1 MFELIEQLE
10 VGYNL
15 NRLHFDCRPFPCYR
29 NLLGGDFSL
38 NMKISISNR
47 ETTLLH
53 GKENHDLY
61 VQPSWLGSNFETFE
75 EFLEDTNTQFRAN
88 DLILEGKAIVEAS
101 FMTCKYIKMIV
112 TRLHVFISAKIHSGT
127 FEIFVF
133 ERLRSSFLGS
143 GFTKSSVIISSF
155 LKRTPF

>member
-15 NRLHFDCRPFPCYR
+15 NRLHFDCRPFPYYR

-47 ETTLLH
+47 ETTLRH

-61 VQPSWLGSNFETFE
+61 VQPSWLGSNFETLE

-88 DLILEGKAIVEAS
+88 DLILEGKAIAEAS
-101 FMTCKYIKMIV
+101 LMTLMWLVCMQIY
-112 TRLHVFISAKIHSGT
+112 
-127 FEIFVF
+127 
-133 ERLRSSFLGS
+133 
-143 GFTKSSVIISSF
+143 
-155 LKRTPF
+155 

>member
-15 NRLHFDCRPFPCYR
+15 NRLHFDCRPFPYYR
-29 NLLGGDFSL
+29 NLLGGD
-38 NMKISISNR
+38 MKISISNR
-47 ETTLLH
+47 ETTLRH
-53 GKENHDLY
+53 GKENYDLY
-61 VQPSWLGSNFETFE
+61 VQPSWLGSNFETLE

-88 DLILEGKAIVEAS
+88 DLILEGKAIAEAS
-101 FMTCKYIKMIV
+101 FMTLMW
-112 TRLHVFISAKIHSGT
+112 L
-127 FEIFVF
+127 VF